1 MNYFYKIFKQSFIK
15 SYESYS
21 FLYIYFLHFLI
32 MGVLLL
38 ELYKSV
44 LRCVKLFFI
53 HPLVKLKTLSIFSAL
68 CLFRANYFIILKN
81 IPI

>member
-1 MNYFYKIFKQSFIK
+1 
-15 SYESYS
+15 
-21 FLYIYFLHFLI
+21 

-38 ELYKSV
+38 GLYKWV

-68 CLFRANYFIILKN
+68 CLFRANYFIIIKIFKHKKPELSFVILIGIIGSFFIFKDNEIKN
-81 IPI
+81 EKI